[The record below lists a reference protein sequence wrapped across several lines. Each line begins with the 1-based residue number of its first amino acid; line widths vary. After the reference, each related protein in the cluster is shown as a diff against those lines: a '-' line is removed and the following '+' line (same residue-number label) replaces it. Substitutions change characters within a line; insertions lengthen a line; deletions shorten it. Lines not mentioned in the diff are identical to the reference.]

1 MIYDNVYNM
10 YKKKKIINHAPT
22 YIITSNHIK

>member
-10 YKKKKIINHAPT
+10 YKKKIINHAPT